1 MKDGFPKSVDMSVN
15 FIVVLLL
22 GKHVNCHLDI
32 SSDSAKTVISH
43 DSPQNDEGCNL
54 DPFLTKDNANPG
66 GQIEAEA
73 IGVTK
78 DGGKSDAA
86 AKKFGSSSSAG
97 SGGAV
102 VEAKDDLPCSAPLT
116 GYQQDDPILV
126 RSSLSTLQCY
136 AMHCSLS
143 LSSWSAE

>member
-22 GKHVNCHLDI
+22 GKHVNCYLDI
-32 SSDSAKTVISH
+32 SSDSAKKVISH
-43 DSPQNDEGCNL
+43 DNPQNDEGCNM
-54 DPFLTKDNANPG
+54 DPFLTKDNA
-66 GQIEAEA
+66 
-73 IGVTK
+73 K

-86 AKKFGSSSSAG
+86 AKKFGRSSSSAG

-116 GYQQDDPILV
+116 GFQQDDPILV
-126 RSSLSTLQCY
+126 RSSLSTLQCN
-136 AMHCSLS
+136 AMHC
-143 LSSWSAE
+143 